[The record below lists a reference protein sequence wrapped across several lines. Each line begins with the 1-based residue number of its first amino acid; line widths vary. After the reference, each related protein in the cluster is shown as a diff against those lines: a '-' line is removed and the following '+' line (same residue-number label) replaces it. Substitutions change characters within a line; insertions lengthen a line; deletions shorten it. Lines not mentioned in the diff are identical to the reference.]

1 MASIMI
7 SGTKVDRS
15 VTSLASMKDCQDDG
29 YVEGDPAAR
38 ISLVWEITQDTW
50 AFMKEGHAQQRLQR
64 DVTHL
69 IRRTR

>member
-1 MASIMI
+1 MTET
-7 SGTKVDRS
+7 TKVDRS
-15 VTSLASMKDCQDDG
+15 VTRMMHLKDSDDDG
-29 YVEGDPAAR
+29 YVEGDPATR

-50 AFMKEGHAQQRLQR
+50 AFMKEGNAQRRLQR

>member
-1 MASIMI
+1 MI
-7 SGTKVDRS
+7 SRTKVDRS
-15 VTSLASMKDCQDDG
+15 VTSLANMKDCHDDG
-29 YVEGDPAAR
+29 YVEGDPATR

-50 AFMKEGHAQQRLQR
+50 AFMKEGNAQRRLQR